1 MRALVVEEYGP
12 FDSHRLRDDWPEP
25 TPGPGEVLIETRAMS
40 INFPDV
46 LMSEGGYQHRPRPP
60 VVLGFDAAGIVTA
73 VGEGV
78 SRAAPGDRVLA
89 YVKDGAFAEKL
100 AAPEGDVWRM
110 PDEMPFE
117 HGAAF
122 GLVYL
127 TAHLSLVENCR
138 AQPGE
143 WVLVTGASGG
153 VGLAMVQYGRALGL
167 RIIAGVTSPDKA
179 ALTREHGAEATVD
192 LAAPDLHDAVRA
204 QVHAIVPEGVD
215 LVMDQVGG
223 DVFDA
228 CLRAIRPC
236 GRIAVVGFAGGKIS
250 PIKPTYLLN
259 KQITV
264 VGSPMGKI
272 RPDWQAVKDRAMA
285 ALLDQY
291 RAGRLRPVISA
302 THPLADWK
310 AAFGRFKRR
319 EVTGKI
325 VMVP

>member
-12 FDSHRLRDDWPEP
+12 YDSHRLHEDWPDP
-25 TPGPGEVLIETRAMS
+25 APGPGQVLIETRAMS

-46 LMSEGGYQHRPRPP
+46 LMVEGGYQHKPKPP
-60 VVLGFDAAGIVTA
+60 VVAGFDASGVVAATGPGVTR
-73 VGEGV
+73 V
-78 SRAAPGDRVLA
+78 APGDRVLA

-100 AAPEGDVWRM
+100 AAPEGSVWKM

-127 TAHLSLVENCR
+127 TAHISLVENCR
-138 AQPGE
+138 AEAGE

-167 RIIAGVTSPDKA
+167 RIIGGVTSPEKA
-179 ALTREHGAEATVD
+179 ALVREHGAEATVD
-192 LAAPDLHDAVRA
+192 LAAPNLHDALRE
-204 QVHAIVPEGVD
+204 QVHSIVPEGVD

-223 DVFDA
+223 EVFDA
-228 CLRAIRPC
+228 ALRAIRPC
-236 GRIAVVGFAGGKIS
+236 GRIAIVGFAGGKIN

-264 VGSPMGKI
+264 VGSPLGKI

-285 ALLDQY
+285 ALMEQY
-291 RAGRLRPVISA
+291 RAGRLRPLISA
-302 THPLADWK
+302 TYPLTDWK
-310 AAFGRFKRR
+310 DAFGRFKRR
-319 EVTGKI
+319 EVVGKI